1 MSRQQTTV
9 ADSSTHAKYIA
20 AAEASK
26 ELVWLRRLLTELK
39 EGVLGPTSLHIDNHV
54 ANLLTWNPVNHGAM
68 KHIDV
73 QYHFIWESI
82 ADRSI
87 NLKLI
92 SMKEMAVDILTK
104 SLACIKHEWFCL
116 MLGMEMMD

>member
-1 MSRQQTTV
+1 MTV
-9 ADSSTHAKYIA
+9 ADSSTHAEYIA

-39 EGVLGPTSLHIDNHV
+39 EWVPGPTSLHIDNCA

-92 SMKEMAVDILTK
+92 SSKEIAVDILTK
-104 SLACIKHEWFCL
+104 LLTHIKHEQFCL
-116 MLGMEMMD
+116 VLGMETMD